1 MFRTLTAAGL
11 LLAAALA
18 PAAAAAQPPPA
29 PQREAVFEAA
39 WRTVDETFYDP
50 GFRGVDWAAVGAR
63 YRTRLAGVSD
73 DAGLAQLIN
82 AMLREL
88 KSSHL
93 SLARTTPGASG
104 VGVGARIERVEGV
117 DTVLELAPLS
127 DASARGLRVGD
138 RLTSGEEALKGPP
151 GSVAEVDVERCDGTS
166 ERLSIRRERW
176 PFPLRHP
183 GFEWSRLRVAPDKML
198 GYIRIDRFD
207 DGAADLA
214 DQAMAELGSTQGIV
228 IDVRANTGGNVSAL
242 RLVEYFAEQEGPAVA
257 LLSRPFLE
265 RLGRPITPADIAKA
279 PQVSG
284 RYTGEEVFEAL
295 QKHDGVAVFRLQD
308 LGERRYRGPVVV
320 LMGPVTSSA
329 AEGFAMAMRR
339 MTRATLLGEPS
350 AGYILSGET
359 TEIAPGW
366 SLTVPTAGVWNGDGE
381 DVGDVPVTPHETVAQ
396 TRADLC
402 AGRDPAAQRAVAIL
416 TGG

>member
-1 MFRTLTAAGL
+1 MKKIA
-11 LLAAALA
+11 AAALA
-18 PAAAAAQPPPA
+18 AATLLATPAAAAEPAAQT
-29 PQREAVFEAA
+29 REQVFDATWQAVNQ
-39 WRTVDETFYDP
+39 VFYDP
-50 GFRGVDWAAVGAR
+50 GFRGVDWSAVGAR
-63 YRTRLAGVSD
+63 YRTRLTDVSD
-73 DAGLAQLIN
+73 DAELARFLN
-82 AMLREL
+82 EMLGEL

-93 SLARTTPGASG
+93 SIARTSPGANG
-104 VGVGARIERVEGV
+104 VGIGARIERVEGV

-127 DASARGLRVGD
+127 DAGAKGLRVGD
-138 RLTSGEEALKGPP
+138 RLPGGEAAIKGPA
-151 GSVAEVDVERCDGTS
+151 GSMAEVAVDRCDGTTD
-166 ERLSIRRERW
+166 RLSIRRERW
-176 PFPLRHP
+176 AFPLRHP
-183 GFEWSRLRVAPDKML
+183 GFEWSRIRVAPDRML

-214 DQAMAELGSTQGIV
+214 DQAMAALAKTQGIV

-242 RLVEYFAEQEGPAVA
+242 RLAEYFARQEGPAVA
-257 LLSRPFLE
+257 LLSRPYLE
-265 RLGRPITPADIAKA
+265 RLGRPVTAADIAQA

-295 QKHDGVAVFRLQD
+295 QKHDGVVVFRLQD

-339 MTRATLLGEPS
+339 QTHARLIGEPS

-359 TEIAPGW
+359 VEVAPGW
-366 SLTVPTAGVWNGDGE
+366 RLTVPTAGVWNGEGE
-381 DVGDVPVTPHETVAQ
+381 DVGDLPVKPHETVAQ

-402 AGRDPAAQRAVAIL
+402 AGRDPAAERAVEIL

>member
-1 MFRTLTAAGL
+1 MLRILTAAAL
-11 LLAAALA
+11 LLTAAIV
-18 PAAAAAQPPPA
+18 PAAAAQPAAA
-29 PQREAVFEAA
+29 PTREAVFEAA

-50 GFRGVDWAAVGAR
+50 GFRGIDWVAVGAR
-63 YRTRLAGVSD
+63 YRARLATVSD
-73 DAGLAQLIN
+73 DASLAQLIN
-82 AMLREL
+82 EMLREL

-93 SLARTTPGASG
+93 SLARTAPGASG
-104 VGVGARIERVEGV
+104 VSIGARIERVEGV

-127 DASARGLRVGD
+127 DAAAKGLRVGD
-138 RLTSGEEALKGPP
+138 RLASGEKALEGPP
-151 GSVAEVDVERCDGTS
+151 GSIAKVDVERCDGTT

-176 PFPLRHP
+176 AFPLRHP

-214 DQAMAELGSTQGIV
+214 DQAMAELGKTQGIV

-242 RLVEYFAEQEGPAVA
+242 RLVEYFAEQEATAVA

-265 RLGRPITPADIAKA
+265 RLGRPVTAGDIAKA

-284 RYTGEEVFEAL
+284 RYTGEGVFEAL

-308 LGERRYRGPVVV
+308 LGERRYRRPVVV
-320 LMGPVTSSA
+320 LIGPVTSSA

-339 MTRATLLGEPS
+339 ETRARLLGEPS

-381 DVGDVPVTPHETVAQ
+381 DIGDLPVTPHETVAQ

-402 AGRDPAAQRAVAIL
+402 AGRDPAAERAVAIL